1 MISHY
6 YDKLLHVARP
16 PKQLVRNKYL
26 EAIAE
31 ESSKEM
37 IKVLLRY
44 GETGV
49 VDEEMQ
55 VTINRHLFM
64 LTSTI

>member
-1 MISHY
+1 MINFCM
-6 YDKLLHVARP
+6 LLDL
-16 PKQLVRNKYL
+16 QSNYLIRNKYL

-49 VDEEMQ
+49 VDEESLKE
-55 VTINRHLFM
+55 RCK
-64 LTSTI
+64 

>member
-1 MISHY
+1 M
-6 YDKLLHVARP
+6 LLDL
-16 PKQLVRNKYL
+16 QSNYLIRNKYI

>member
-1 MISHY
+1 M
-6 YDKLLHVARP
+6 LLDL
-16 PKQLVRNKYL
+16 QSNYLIRNKYI
-26 EAIAE
+26 EAIAD

>member
-49 VDEEMQ
+49 VDEEF
-55 VTINRHLFM
+55 L
-64 LTSTI
+64 